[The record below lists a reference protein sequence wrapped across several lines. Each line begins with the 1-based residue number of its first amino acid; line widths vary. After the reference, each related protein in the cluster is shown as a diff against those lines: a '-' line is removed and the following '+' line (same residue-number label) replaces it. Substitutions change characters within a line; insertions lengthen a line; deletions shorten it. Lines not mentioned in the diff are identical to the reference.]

1 MDNSMRMPP
10 PSYEPPPRGLS
21 TGQKTLIG
29 CGIGC
34 ATVIILIFV
43 VIGFGAW
50 WLFKS
55 EDQVATNRILNTDS
69 MAVFR
74 LEDIIENQGAMELIS
89 YLLKEAQRNSR
100 ERSSGQLPPF
110 LEKFKDYSD
119 DQQDPTQFMKF
130 LAPREITASM
140 SLDEAGKDILVIA
153 ANFGAGTRIAKT
165 ILKMTSMGDNDL
177 KAETISTSH
186 GELYVFNQRNPEAG
200 FMFQQVVMGFYKGT
214 FLFSNETESAVSALG
229 RLAEGNDTGEL
240 NETLSDSFIRF
251 SQEGCLAYGVLNG
264 HFLKNTDF
272 DIGPFESDLRSGME
286 KMEISVGNL
295 SVDEGILNVLIDWNN
310 EDSAHMALEK
320 IEDLKTDW
328 INRADQEG
336 FDLEVLNS
344 LNDKQQDIQFRVNN
358 LKKAL
363 TPHTRSTGS

>member
-1 MDNSMRMPP
+1 MDRSIRMPP

-74 LEDIIENQGAMELIS
+74 LEDVTENQGAMELVS
-89 YLLKEAQRNSR
+89 YLIKEAQRNSR

-119 DQQDPTQFMKF
+119 DQQDQSKFMKF
-130 LAPREITASM
+130 FTPREITAYM
-140 SLDEAGKDILVIA
+140 SLDEAGKNILVIA

-165 ILKMTSMGDNDL
+165 ILKMTSMGDSNL
-177 KAETISTSH
+177 EVETISTSH
-186 GELYVFNQRNPEAG
+186 GELYEFNQRDPEAG
-200 FMFQQVVMGFYKGT
+200 RMFQRVIMGFYKGT
-214 FLFSNETESAVSALG
+214 FLFSNETEPAVSALG

-240 NETLSDSFIRF
+240 NETLSDSFKRF

-264 HFLKNTDF
+264 NFLKNTDL

-286 KMEISVGNL
+286 KMEISIGRL
-295 SVDEGILNVLIDWNN
+295 SVDEGILNVRIEWNN

-328 INRADQEG
+328 INKADQKG

-344 LNDKQQDIQFRVNN
+344 LNDKQHDIQFRVSN

-363 TPHTRSTGS
+363 TSRNRNSE